1 MYRKQL
7 DYLDQ
12 WIHKTNRKPLV
23 LRGARQVGKSTLVR
37 LFASQLQ
44 QPLADINLERHQ
56 DLADSFRQVDP
67 QSIINLLEMLPGV
80 APISSDTLLF
90 LDEIQAIPE
99 ALPALRYFYEDM
111 AELPLLAAGSLLEF
125 ALSNRKFSMPV
136 GRVEYLRMG
145 PMCFTEFLEAMNE
158 PGLAKFILQYQT
170 GDHIATI
177 VHRRLL
183 ELLRNYFFVGGMP
196 EAVKVFAETRRLKE
210 VSAVHNSIID
220 TYREDLPKY
229 IGSRNMARVQH
240 VFNLA
245 ARHVG
250 KKVKYSQ
257 FSGTDKSATIKADI
271 ELLCMAR
278 VLSKVTRS
286 HCNGLPLQAETDDRT
301 YKLLCLD
308 VGLMNALIGL
318 NWQSIVQM
326 DQSRLVNEGAIA
338 EQFVGQHLLEMLAG
352 TANQDLNYW
361 LREGRSVNAEVD
373 YVLGLNGQIL
383 PVEIKAGATGSLKSL
398 HQFVGE
404 KTVARAVRFYAAPPA
419 QQRIKTHIRKANSQ
433 VEVSYDLLS
442 LPLYLVEA
450 LPNLC

>member
-1 MYRKQL
+1 
-7 DYLDQ
+7 
-12 WIHKTNRKPLV
+12 
-23 LRGARQVGKSTLVR
+23 
-37 LFASQLQ
+37 
-44 QPLADINLERHQ
+44 
-56 DLADSFRQVDP
+56 
-67 QSIINLLEMLPGV
+67 
-80 APISSDTLLF
+80 
-90 LDEIQAIPE
+90 
-99 ALPALRYFYEDM
+99 
-111 AELPLLAAGSLLEF
+111 
-125 ALSNRKFSMPV
+125 
-136 GRVEYLRMG
+136 
-145 PMCFTEFLEAMNE
+145 
-158 PGLAKFILQYQT
+158 
-170 GDHIATI
+170 
-177 VHRRLL
+177 
-183 ELLRNYFFVGGMP
+183 MP

-229 IGSRNMARVQH
+229 IGSRNMARIQH
-240 VFNLA
+240 VFNFA

-278 VLSKVTRS
+278 VLSKVTHS
-286 HCNGLPLQAETDDRT
+286 HCNGLPLQAEMDDRT

-352 TANQDLNYW
+352 TVNQDLNYW

-383 PVEIKAGATGSLKSL
+383 PVEIKSGATGSLKSL

-404 KTVARAVRFYAAPPA
+404 KTVLRAIRFTLPHPRNKRLKRTFER
-419 QQRIKTHIRKANSQ
+419 RILR
-433 VEVSYDLLS
+433 
-442 LPLYLVEA
+442 
-450 LPNLC
+450 

>member
-12 WIHKTNRKPLV
+12 WIQKTNRKPLV

-37 LFASQLQ
+37 LFADQLQ
-44 QPLADINLERHQ
+44 RPLADINLERHQ
-56 DLADSFRQVDP
+56 DLAPSFQQSDP

-125 ALSNRKFSMPV
+125 ALSNQKFSMPV

-158 PGLAKFILQYQT
+158 SGLAKFILQYQT
-170 GDHIATI
+170 GDQVAAT

-286 HCNGLPLQAETDDRT
+286 HCNGLPVQAETDDRT

-308 VGLMNALIGL
+308 VGLKNALVGL

-373 YVLGLNGQIL
+373 YVLGLNGQVL
-383 PVEIKAGATGSLKSL
+383 PVEIKSGATGSLKSL

-404 KTVARAVRFYAAPPA
+404 KTVARAVRFYAAPPT
-419 QQRIKTHIRKANSQ
+419 QQKIKTYIRKSNSQ

>member
-1 MYRKQL
+1 
-7 DYLDQ
+7 
-12 WIHKTNRKPLV
+12 
-23 LRGARQVGKSTLVR
+23 
-37 LFASQLQ
+37 
-44 QPLADINLERHQ
+44 
-56 DLADSFRQVDP
+56 
-67 QSIINLLEMLPGV
+67 
-80 APISSDTLLF
+80 
-90 LDEIQAIPE
+90 
-99 ALPALRYFYEDM
+99 
-111 AELPLLAAGSLLEF
+111 
-125 ALSNRKFSMPV
+125 
-136 GRVEYLRMG
+136 MG
-145 PMCFTEFLEAMNE
+145 PMCFTEFLEALDE
-158 PGLAKFILQYQT
+158 SGLAKFILQYQT
-170 GDHIATI
+170 GDHVATT

-183 ELLRNYFFVGGMP
+183 EFLRNYFFVGGMP

-229 IGSRNMARVQH
+229 IGSRNMARIQH
-240 VFNLA
+240 VFNFA

-286 HCNGLPLQAETDDRT
+286 HCNGLPLQAEMDDRT

-318 NWQSIVQM
+318 NWQSIAQV
-326 DQSRLVNEGAIA
+326 DQVRLVNEGAIA

-373 YVLGLNGQIL
+373 YVIGLNGQIL

-404 KTVARAVRFYAAPPA
+404 KAVARAVRFYAAPPT
-419 QQRIKTHIRKANSQ
+419 QKRIKTHVRTSNSQ

-442 LPLYLVEA
+442 LPLYLVES